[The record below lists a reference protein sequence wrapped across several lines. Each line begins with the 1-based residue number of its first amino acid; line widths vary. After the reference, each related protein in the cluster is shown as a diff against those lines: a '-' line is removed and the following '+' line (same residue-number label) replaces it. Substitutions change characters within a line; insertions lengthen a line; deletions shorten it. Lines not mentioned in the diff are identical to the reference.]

1 MNVTF
6 PDNATIQIFV
16 VPSGVATAVDAESG
30 TSRILLASPVRR
42 GSRRRDVLFLGTG
55 AILCIA
61 VLSVVRFQG
70 TGHAPVLQPAH
81 ASSLLLQPPP
91 ALPLQPVQPTAPDR
105 ADSTTP
111 PPDVDPREAV
121 RRLLA
126 ERPTMTPPPGAQATV
141 PAAAPSG
148 SDPATP
154 GSSKRNAFGMT
165 D

>member
-16 VPSGVATAVDAESG
+16 VPSGGAMAVDPESG
-30 TSRILLASPVRR
+30 TPRVLLAPPVRK

-55 AILCIA
+55 AILCIIT
-61 VLSVVRFQG
+61 LSIVRFQEVP
-70 TGHAPVLQPAH
+70 HPAIQPSQ
-81 ASSLLLQPPP
+81 ASTAAVQPSLGSAVPP
-91 ALPLQPVQPTAPDR
+91 ALRIIPDR
-105 ADSTTP
+105 ADSTTAV
-111 PPDVDPREAV
+111 PDVDPREAV

-126 ERPTMTPPPGAQATV
+126 ERPTMTPPPGAQANA

-148 SDPATP
+148 LDPAAP
-154 GSSKRNAFGMT
+154 GANKRNAFGMT

>member
-16 VPSGVATAVDAESG
+16 VPSGGAAAVDAESG
-30 TSRILLASPVRR
+30 KPRILLAPPVRK

-70 TGHAPVLQPAH
+70 TGKTAAIQPAH
-81 ASSLLLQPPP
+81 ASLSLQPPP
-91 ALPLQPVQPTAPDR
+91 VFPLQHVQERAPER
-105 ADSTTP
+105 ADIP
-111 PPDVDPREAV
+111 AAVPEIDPREAV

-126 ERPTMTPPPGAQATV
+126 ERPTMTPPPGAQATA

-148 SDPATP
+148 ADPAAP
-154 GSSKRNAFGMT
+154 GAGKRNAFGMT